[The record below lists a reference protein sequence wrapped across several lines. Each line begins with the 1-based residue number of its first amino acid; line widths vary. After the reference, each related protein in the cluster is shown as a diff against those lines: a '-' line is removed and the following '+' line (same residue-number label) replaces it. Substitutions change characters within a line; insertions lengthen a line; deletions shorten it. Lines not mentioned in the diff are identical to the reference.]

1 MRAGFMHRLQNG
13 TDEGFRLSDLDR
25 RHIRT
30 VLGYLRPHAVRIAVA
45 VLAMVTVTAT
55 TLLLPFLGKVAI
67 DRFIAVG
74 DTNGLLLIA
83 GGMLV
88 LVGVQWFASFW
99 QTYLSG
105 WVGQHV
111 VHAIRTDL
119 HRKVL
124 RQALAFFREERIGQ
138 IMSRL
143 THDVNA
149 LSEFVSTGAI
159 HTLNDLL
166 TLVGVI
172 IVMFL
177 LEWRLAIAALLVVPL
192 IAYGTRFIGRQMRS
206 AYATLRREVAAV
218 NVGVEQGVSGMRVSQ
233 SLNRESVDV
242 ERFEGL
248 SMQNMQA
255 NLRTSFFFAMLFPL
269 MSITNMLSTVLV
281 LSYGSVLVAG
291 GTVTIGVLFAFFG
304 YVNRFFGPVREM
316 SLVYNSLQSAAGSL
330 DRIGEYM
337 EANAELPAP
346 DEPRRPADGWNGS
359 VEMDRVVFGYGETPV
374 LHGISLSV
382 PAGATVALVGPSG
395 AGKTTLAML
404 AARLYDPDSG
414 RILIDRI
421 DLREIDPGELRKLV
435 ALVPQEAYLFPGS
448 IRENIR
454 YGDPEASD
462 DRVVQAARLTRAHGA
477 IETLPNGYD
486 TAAGEAGTL
495 LSGGQKQLVA
505 LARTLLAD
513 PKVLLLDEP
522 TAHVDVLTEALIQ
535 QGMAEVRAGRTT
547 FIIAHRFS
555 TLKHADLVVLIEDG
569 AVGASGT
576 HTELMESSEAYR
588 RLYEKQWA
596 GSSEPG

>member
-1 MRAGFMHRLQNG
+1 MRAGFMHRLQEG
-13 TDEGFRLSDLDR
+13 ADEEFRLSDLDR

-30 VLGYLRPHAVRIAVA
+30 ILRYLRPHVLRIVVA

-67 DRFIAVG
+67 DRFIAV
-74 DTNGLLLIA
+74 DDVDGL
-83 GGMLV
+83 MLV
-88 LVGVQWFASFW
+88 AGIMIGLVGVGWFASYW

-119 HRKVL
+119 YRRVL

-159 HTLNDLL
+159 HALNDLL
-166 TLVGVI
+166 TLAGVI
-172 IVMFL
+172 VVMFL

-192 IAYGTRFIGRQMRS
+192 IVYGTRFIGRKMRS
-206 AYATLRREVAAV
+206 AYASLRREVAAV

-248 SMQNMQA
+248 SLQNMQA
-255 NLRTSFFFAMLFPL
+255 NIRTSFFFAMLFPL

-281 LSYGSVLVAG
+281 LSYGSFLLAG

-346 DEPRRPADGWNGS
+346 ARSQRPADGWNGS
-359 VEMDRVVFGYGETPV
+359 VEIDRVTFGYGETPV
-374 LHGISLSV
+374 LREVSLKAQ
-382 PAGATVALVGPSG
+382 PGATVALVGPSG

-404 AARLYDPDSG
+404 LARLYDPDAG
-414 RILIDRI
+414 RILLDGV
-421 DLREIDPGELRKLV
+421 DLREIDPAELRRLV
-435 ALVPQEAYLFPGS
+435 ALVPQEAYLFHGT

-454 YGDPEASD
+454 YGDPDASD
-462 DRVVQAARLTRAHGA
+462 ERVLHAARLSRAHGA
-477 IETLPNGYD
+477 IESLPRGYD
-486 TAAGEAGTL
+486 TAAGEAGSL
-495 LSGGQKQLVA
+495 LSGGQKQLIA

-535 QGMAEVRAGRTT
+535 EGMAELRAGRTT

-555 TLKHADLVVLIEDG
+555 TLKHADSIVLIEDG
-569 AVGASGT
+569 SVAASGT
-576 HTELMESSEAYR
+576 HAQLMNSSEAYR

-596 GSSEPG
+596 GGSE